1 MLLVYILPVISVPL
15 MNSLHPPAP
24 EAPEAPEALAET
36 HHQIRNEGVLR
47 LTRTVRDLGQNRN
60 S

>member
-1 MLLVYILPVISVPL
+1 MYIPPVISVPL

-24 EAPEAPEALAET
+24 EAPEALAET
-36 HHQIRNEGVLR
+36 HHQVRNEGVLR